1 MQSRERKGDIVLRRL
16 THTSCSITTGETERS
31 GKQKPVTWHGTA
43 MIEVQSRCD
52 NVRYTVENG
61 DVPEKTEIYGIKEAT
76 SVENE
81 RELDLK

>member
-1 MQSRERKGDIVLRRL
+1 MEN
-16 THTSCSITTGETERS
+16 
-31 GKQKPVTWHGTA
+31 KQKPVTWYMALKKNVFVPHGDQ
-43 MIEVQSRCD
+43 VQSRCD